1 MEFQQ
6 GFERCSHGLVFE
18 TSTVPVE
25 PTVLEEE
32 QVLTRLKQL
41 DMKWNLLVQ
50 VITPTSDK

>member
-32 QVLTRLKQL
+32 QVLTRLKRL

-50 VITPTSDK
+50 VITPTT